1 MNETLENDGNNERSC
16 VLELLRKPF
25 KQRLRY
31 EEATKQA
38 LEELSYSKDKELAR
52 RNVFPLLKVLPIRL
66 IKSDNKRSD
75 MFHSLRQYCKTNKHK
90 SYGEEWP
97 TELADSMGLDSLL
110 DWDFDTDA
118 HEDTNG
124 STRANYKPT
133 ETLIITERTVAVQGY
148 QHIFTTNCRI
158 IDAIVIPNQNQ
169 TNKNDTCLICLST
182 GEIISLDFCYSWESA
197 IYNIECVCT
206 GGNPNP
212 SSVKLEARFI
222 YSSEDDTVM
231 LVTSLLVMCVV
242 ALHKR
247 ERTFF
252 KPEFN
257 VLLQIGC
264 DVSSSTWQAGKL
276 LYMVKRA
283 SEAMD
288 CVLIEQDVL
297 RFGPFE
303 EILTISDVHD
313 SDKLVILERDNV
325 LQINAVSKMGSIISG
340 GLQRTFVGALD
351 VKFSKEVDVH
361 IHDLGRVFNEPL
373 KKAHLLVLENS
384 VVVLCMAT
392 DTTNKIISFVV
403 TRLPIPIDDITIEQ
417 LDTNDLA
424 TFLVVSR
431 AEVYRYTIDFHEAIA
446 KEMTSE
452 NDSVLA
458 DEMPLANVTNVFK
471 MTEGYEDIEDIFRF
485 KDMVLLRSKNKTYH
499 LPRAP
504 NRPVVHMDQLAFFT
518 EFQAFHEVKV
528 YNLKQQED
536 GVSSVQENKFGPI
549 PIRHEDPQVEQYIL
563 VGLSFF
569 CSAEAYYVEV
579 VNNEQVEFQI
589 IDDLLPETQERMIEF
604 GIIDGKFISVTETA
618 VYVNDF
624 EGVKSHTL
632 PFSVTG
638 ARVTKE
644 CGILVWPEGQG
655 QGEGQEQEQ
664 EQANVYSIDWETG
677 NATATATN
685 AETLTQNPDQYDT
698 IDAIKLDA
706 TAAPLD
712 WAKSTVTGK
721 ILLGST
727 NTGTVRE
734 IDTDGPM
741 RLAKLTGPWIVFYNA
756 TSVNVL
762 NVLLEGCQACCM
774 DHPDSIIVEVTC
786 PQTSSSASSSASSS
800 STHVFT
806 LHDNGLAVNSI
817 RVNEPHGRP
826 SLEQDWAGMEWT
838 IEMGSDLR
846 IVSNSDMSKLIYI
859 QDGDSGAL
867 QVENRPKHKLPGEIV
882 GYAILDDE
890 ARRLCVLS
898 FGENA
903 LWADVFTRGIDKK
916 KKAAAETLQWESR
929 TKALALEGGTN
940 LCWSPGP
947 GPGPG
952 PGRIRGRSRRLP
964 GRTAG
969 QFVTVV
975 SENGAAEVLQLSLR
989 PDSASEENK
998 LAADKRLSIPMVEE
1012 REGGN
1017 SCQFFDSGGYVVRVT
1032 HNATGSSTSTSSI
1045 TTPSA
1050 AGPGGSPDSGQ
1061 DSSQDSSQDISQDIS
1076 PSGSVVV
1083 TVYSAVPCGT
1093 TMRIEKKSGDFRYSD
1108 SF

>member
-1 MNETLENDGNNERSC
+1 
-16 VLELLRKPF
+16 
-25 KQRLRY
+25 
-31 EEATKQA
+31 
-38 LEELSYSKDKELAR
+38 
-52 RNVFPLLKVLPIRL
+52 
-66 IKSDNKRSD
+66 

-504 NRPVVHMDQLAFFT
+504 NRPMVHMDQLAFFT

-664 EQANVYSIDWETG
+664 EQEQEQANVYSIDWETG

-685 AETLTQNPDQYDT
+685 AETLTQNLDQHET

-721 ILLGST
+721 ILLGSI

-916 KKAAAETLQWESR
+916 KKATAAAVAAAETLQWESR

-940 LCWSPGP
+940 MCWSPGP

-964 GRTAG
+964 GGTAG

-998 LAADKRLSIPMVEE
+998 LAADRRLSIPMVEE

-1032 HNATGSSTSTSSI
+1032 HNATGSGGTST
-1045 TTPSA
+1045 TTTSA

-1061 DSSQDSSQDISQDIS
+1061 DSSQDIS

-1093 TMRIEKKSGDFRYSD
+1093 TMRIEKKTGDFRYSD

>member
-1 MNETLENDGNNERSC
+1 MNETLENDGNNERSS

-297 RFGPFE
+297 RFGSFE

-504 NRPVVHMDQLAFFT
+504 NRPMVHMDQLAFFT

-685 AETLTQNPDQYDT
+685 AETLTQNPDQHET

-721 ILLGST
+721 ILLGSI

-964 GRTAG
+964 GGTAG

-1061 DSSQDSSQDISQDIS
+1061 DSSQDIS

>member
-1 MNETLENDGNNERSC
+1 MNETLENDCNNERSS

-31 EEATKQA
+31 EEAAKQA

-75 MFHSLRQYCKTNKHK
+75 MFHSLRQYCKTDKHK

-169 TNKNDTCLICLST
+169 TNKNDTCLVCLST

-197 IYNIECVCT
+197 IYNIEYVCT

-212 SSVKLEARFI
+212 SNVKLEARFI

-276 LYMVKRA
+276 LYMVKKA

-303 EILTISDVHD
+303 ETLTINDVHD

-373 KKAHLLVLENS
+373 EKAHLLVLENS

-392 DTTNKIISFVV
+392 DTSNKIISFVI
-403 TRLPIPIDDITIEQ
+403 TRLLIPIDDITIEQ

-458 DEMPLANVTNVFK
+458 DEMLLANVTNVFK

-536 GVSSVQENKFGPI
+536 DVTSVQEKKFGPI

-655 QGEGQEQEQ
+655 RGQEQ
-664 EQANVYSIDWETG
+664 EQANVYSIDLETG
-677 NATATATN
+677 NATTTSTN
-685 AETLTQNPDQYDT
+685 AETLTQNPDQHET

-727 NTGTVRE
+727 KTGTVRE

-762 NVLLEGCQACCM
+762 NVQLEGCQGCCM

-786 PQTSSSASSSASSS
+786 PQTSSSASSS
-800 STHVFT
+800 STRMFT
-806 LHDNGLAVNSI
+806 LHDNGLAVSSI

-838 IEMGSDLR
+838 IEMGSALR

-882 GYAILDDE
+882 GYAIPDDE

-903 LWADVFTRGIDKK
+903 LWADVFTRGMDKK
-916 KKAAAETLQWESR
+916 KKTTAATLQWESR
-929 TKALALEGGTN
+929 TKALALEGGSS
-940 LCWSPGP
+940 LGL
-947 GPGPG
+947 
-952 PGRIRGRSRRLP
+952 SRRLL
-964 GRTAG
+964 GGTAG

-998 LAADKRLSIPMVEE
+998 LAADRRLSIPMVEE

-1032 HNATGSSTSTSSI
+1032 HNATGSSTSTSSTSSS
-1045 TTPSA
+1045 TTTTTTTTTTSA
-1050 AGPGGSPDSGQ
+1050 AGPGGSPDS
-1061 DSSQDSSQDISQDIS
+1061 SQDSSPS

-1093 TMRIEKKSGDFRYSD
+1093 TMRSEKKSGDFRYSD

>member
-1 MNETLENDGNNERSC
+1 MNETLENDCNNERSS

-31 EEATKQA
+31 EEAAKQA
-38 LEELSYSKDKELAR
+38 LEELSYSKDKELTR

-75 MFHSLRQYCKTNKHK
+75 MFHSLRQYCKTDKHK

-169 TNKNDTCLICLST
+169 TNKNDTCLVCLST

-212 SSVKLEARFI
+212 SNVKLEARFI
-222 YSSEDDTVM
+222 YSSEDDAVM

-276 LYMVKRA
+276 LYMVKKA

-303 EILTISDVHD
+303 ETLTINDVHD
-313 SDKLVILERDNV
+313 SDKLVILERDNI

-361 IHDLGRVFNEPL
+361 IHDFGRVFNEPL

-392 DTTNKIISFVV
+392 DTSNKIISFVI

-452 NDSVLA
+452 NDSVLSE
-458 DEMPLANVTNVFK
+458 EMLLANVTNVLK
-471 MTEGYEDIEDIFRF
+471 MTESYEDIEDIFRF

-499 LPRAP
+499 LPREP

-536 GVSSVQENKFGPI
+536 DVTSVQEKKFGPI
-549 PIRHEDPQVEQYIL
+549 PIRHEYPQVEQYIL

-644 CGILVWPEGQG
+644 CGIQVWPEGQG
-655 QGEGQEQEQ
+655 QGQGQEQEQEQ

-677 NATATATN
+677 SATTTIIN
-685 AETLTQNPDQYDT
+685 AETLTQNLDQHET

-727 NTGTVRE
+727 KTGTARE
-734 IDTDGPM
+734 IETDGPM

-762 NVLLEGCQACCM
+762 NVLLEGCQGCCM

-786 PQTSSSASSSASSS
+786 PQTSSSASASASS
-800 STHVFT
+800 TRVFT
-806 LHDNGLAVNSI
+806 LHDNGLAVSSI

-882 GYAILDDE
+882 GYAIPDDE

-903 LWADVFTRGIDKK
+903 LWADVFTRGMDKK
-916 KKAAAETLQWESR
+916 KKTTAATLQWESR
-929 TKALALEGGTN
+929 SKALALEGGSS
-940 LCWSPGP
+940 LGL
-947 GPGPG
+947 
-952 PGRIRGRSRRLP
+952 SRRLL
-964 GRTAG
+964 GGTAG
-969 QFVTVV
+969 QFATVV

-998 LAADKRLSIPMVEE
+998 LAADRRLSIPMVEE

-1032 HNATGSSTSTSSI
+1032 HNATGSSNSTSSTSSS
-1045 TTPSA
+1045 TTTTTTTSA
-1050 AGPGGSPDSGQ
+1050 AGPGGSPDS
-1061 DSSQDSSQDISQDIS
+1061 SQDSSPS

-1093 TMRIEKKSGDFRYSD
+1093 TMRSEKKSGDFRYSD